1 MYKHIK
7 TYNMEQLDTRDYSLL
22 LSVLHNEKLD
32 PKDKAALDLVKLK
45 LLSKLN
51 KLEAYYE

>member
-7 TYNMEQLDTRDYSLL
+7 TYNMEQLDTRDYGLL